1 MKPTERFASVAAVTS
16 ALATA
21 FASIACCLPLG
32 FAGAAGALGLGV
44 ALAPWRPWLIGL
56 SIALLGLGVWQLVR
70 EGRTCRRRS
79 RFRIAVLSFSATIV
93 VAVVFFPQKIAEL
106 MADYLP

>member
-1 MKPTERFASVAAVTS
+1 MAAVAS
-16 ALATA
+16 ALATM
-21 FASIACCLPLG
+21 ACCLPLG

-56 SIALLGLGVWQLVR
+56 SIVLLGLGAWQLVR

-79 RFRIAVLSFSATIV
+79 RLSMVLLSLC
-93 VAVVFFPQKIAEL
+93 AVVVLGVMFFPQKIAEL